1 MPRNKELNF
10 HNYFKIIKI
19 VIIKWKIKMLTYNY
33 KSMISINNKTY
44 LKVNYLIIKFFKIR
58 AAMKIQIALILMI
71 KNIVKN
77 T

>member
-44 LKVNYLIIKFFKIR
+44 QKVNYLIITFFKIR